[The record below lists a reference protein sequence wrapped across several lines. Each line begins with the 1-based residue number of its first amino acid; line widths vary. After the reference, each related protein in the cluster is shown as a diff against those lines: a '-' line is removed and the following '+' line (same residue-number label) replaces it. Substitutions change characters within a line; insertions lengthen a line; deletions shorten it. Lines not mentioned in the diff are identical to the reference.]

1 MKKIVLSVVVVPAL
15 LANACASDSN
25 KREVNEAK
33 EKRIADDGLPD
44 WYDDPMVGLPK
55 GALGGIG
62 ESGLAAMDVE
72 MAKTEAETIARG
84 KVAEQLQVKVTKVVE
99 RSAQVMQDLSGGK
112 PVAEKTMRDMQQDRV
127 NQGLVGIRY
136 EYFYYPD
143 RIEPTKIY
151 VRATLDVDDAEM
163 SRKLIDQVVDAA
175 KAEGL
180 EVKHEDAMNRLD
192 KVRSDYLEEEGR

>member
-1 MKKIVLSVVVVPAL
+1 MKKLALVLVPAL
-15 LANACASDSN
+15 LASACSSDSN

-55 GALGGIG
+55 GALAGIG
-62 ESGLAAMDVE
+62 ESGLAEMDVE

-99 RSAQVMQDLSGGK
+99 RSASVMQDMAGGK

-127 NQGLVGIRY
+127 NQGMVGIRY

-143 RIEPTKIY
+143 RIEPKKIY

-163 SRKLIDQVVDAA
+163 SRQLIDQVVDAA

-180 EVKHEDAMNRLD
+180 EVKHEEAMVRLD
-192 KVRSDYLEEEGR
+192 KVRNDYLAEEGR